1 MVKRLLKADQ
11 VVIIDSNA
19 KESIIEDINP
29 QRGIESELNRV
40 LNKNDSLRK
49 SATWS
54 GATNKQYSSIRNRM
68 VADTTTD
75 ALKIK
80 RNDKT
85 FIRVDE
91 DNYRRVTRDKDVYKS
106 EKTDTVWIRDS
117 KGRFK
122 EVIK

>member
-1 MVKRLLKADQ
+1 M
-11 VVIIDSNA
+11 DSNA
-19 KESIIEDINP
+19 KESIIEEINP
-29 QRGIESELNRV
+29 QRGIESELDRV

-49 SATWS
+49 SATWN
-54 GATNKQYSSIRNRM
+54 GATNKQYSAIRNRM
-68 VADTTTD
+68 VADTSTD

-85 FIRVDE
+85 FIRLDK

-106 EKTDTVWIRDS
+106 EKTDKVWIRDS
-117 KGRFK
+117 NGRFK